1 MSYAGQFQK
10 LQEFDLEIDGLR
22 SRLDQINHA
31 LDGNPQLQAA
41 RANLVQLEAQQTT
54 AQSRFKDLELVAQEL
69 REKAGRTEK
78 RLYSG
83 QVKDPKELANL
94 ESERQSLQRRRSAMD
109 DDRLEAMITV
119 EDLSE
124 QIALA
129 KQTVDQLETQWQIDQ
144 VDLARERDQRHVE
157 LQGLKEQRRK
167 LAATLKAA
175 DLQFYDALRPRKGN
189 RAVATVRGKVCQACG
204 ITIPT
209 GIVSRARNSDEI
221 VRCPTCDRILVVA
234 R

>member
-1 MSYAGQFQK
+1 MNYAGQFQK
-10 LQEFDLEIDGLR
+10 LQELDLEIDGLR
-22 SRLDQINHA
+22 SRLEQINHDLGGNRQ
-31 LDGNPQLQAA
+31 LDAA
-41 RANLVQLEAQQTT
+41 RANLVQLEAQQAT

-69 REKAGRTEK
+69 REKATRTEQ

-124 QIALA
+124 QIILA
-129 KQTVDQLETQWQIDQ
+129 SKTVDQLDAQWQIDQ
-144 VDLARERDQRHVE
+144 VVLAQERDQRQVE
-157 LQGLKEQRRK
+157 LQDVQDKRQQ
-167 LAATLKAA
+167 LANTLKPV
-175 DLQFYDALRPRKGN
+175 DLQFYDTLRPRKGN
-189 RAVATVRGKVCQACG
+189 RAVATVTGKVCQACG

-209 GIVSRARNSDEI
+209 GIVSRARNAEEL
-221 VRCPTCDRILVVA
+221 VRCPTCDRILVVS